1 MTATDRIVV
10 EVVRDLHDIAKL
22 YLEDRGADLARL
34 DLACNAG
41 NLEEV
46 RAIGHKLH
54 GSSAPLG
61 FGRAGDIGAALE
73 QSALS
78 GDIAAVQRDI
88 AALRDYFSR
97 VSIRYV

>member
-1 MTATDRIVV
+1 MATTGRIVV
-10 EVVRDLHDIAKL
+10 EVERDLHDIVRL

-34 DLACNAG
+34 DLACDAG

-73 QSALS
+73 QCALA
-78 GDIAAVQRDI
+78 GDIAAVEREI
-88 AALRDYFSR
+88 SALRDYFAR
-97 VSIRYV
+97 VTIRYV